1 MLFASIAVKFP
12 LPPRFQKLVLVVT
25 LAVAVRF
32 QSSSIAE
39 PPLSLVT
46 VLTSLRNGGTSSL
59 FMVQVTLTPTGTSIL
74 FGPVKVPPSQDQ
86 LPSV

>member
-1 MLFASIAVKFP
+1 MAFASICLKSPDPCCVM
-12 LPPRFQKLVLVVT
+12 LVLVVKF
-25 LAVAVRF
+25 AVALSV
-32 QSSSIAE
+32 QSPGTAL